1 MPGRSCTGQGI
12 CSQDDLEEVSIGRMA
27 IAITYTDTPAST
39 QDELTIPL
47 EMSVIPTPKAG
58 IPCQMSCNVSPYVST
73 VDLEN
78 CPKAHLEGS
87 FRLTDPQISAHAR

>member
-1 MPGRSCTGQGI
+1 
-12 CSQDDLEEVSIGRMA
+12 MA